1 MNARELLQLYRATL
15 WRGWLPA
22 LLIAILTTVF
32 LDRLMAA
39 LPDPLAPD
47 GLERLTQF
55 FNSVSLWRSALA
67 VSLLALWPVGALVLC
82 ADANLRGVAP
92 PAAGGLL
99 AALRAYPRTLL
110 AGLLFAA
117 VVVAGLTLLLIPGIY
132 LAGVLQLWMVALLL
146 QRIGAWRSLRASWQL
161 VYGRW
166 WRSNT
171 QVALILLGGL
181 GAAALLSLI
190 AGVVVQLLDAA
201 LHPGPAPQRAAAL
214 GISLLVNFVAAPAY
228 SVALLV
234 SYRDLQHAPGG

>member
-1 MNARELLQLYRATL
+1 MNTRELLQLYRATL

-22 LLIAILTTVF
+22 LLLAILTTASV
-32 LDRLMAA
+32 DRLMAA

-47 GLERLTQF
+47 GLERLAQF
-55 FNSVSLWRSALA
+55 FSSASLWRSALA
-67 VSLLALWPVGALVLC
+67 VSLLSLWPVCALVLC
-82 ADANLRGVAP
+82 ADASVRGVAP

-99 AALRAYPRTLL
+99 AALRAYPRALL

-117 VVVAGLTLLLIPGIY
+117 VAMAGLTLLLIPGIY
-132 LAGVLQLWMVALLL
+132 LAGALQLWMVALLL
-146 QRIGAWRSLRASWQL
+146 QRAGAWQSLRASWQL
-161 VYGRW
+161 VRGRW

-190 AGVVVQLLDAA
+190 AGVVVSLLDAA
-201 LHPGPAPQRAAAL
+201 LHPDPALQHAAAL
-214 GISLLVNFVAAPAY
+214 SVSLLVNFVAAPAY